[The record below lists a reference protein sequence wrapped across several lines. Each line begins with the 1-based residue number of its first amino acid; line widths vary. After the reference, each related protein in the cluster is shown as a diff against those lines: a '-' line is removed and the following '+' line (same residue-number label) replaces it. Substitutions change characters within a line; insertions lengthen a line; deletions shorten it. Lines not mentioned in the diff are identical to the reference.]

1 MRLPNQFLIYVSDAA
16 SAAAF
21 YGELFDAKPEV
32 LSPRYMTF
40 DLGGGVVLALWSGKS
55 RDLDPR
61 HRAISK
67 SASWSTAGATKFGR
81 STTSGWPRESRSS
94 KNPTKMSSV

>member
-40 DLGGGVVLALWSGKS
+40 DLGGGVVLHCGAASPATS
-55 RDLDPR
+55 IPR

-67 SASWSTAGATKFGR
+67 SGSWSTVGATKFGR